1 MFYATWAELKTEV
14 INSYLGFLW
23 MILEPLAF
31 MLIYTFIAI
40 VVFNSKIE
48 YFPVF
53 VFIGLTTWNFFQGT
67 VTSAVSLVRS
77 NRDTVIKVYVP
88 KFILLIEGKLW

>member
-1 MFYATWAELKTEV
+1 MKRFFKDLKKYKNYMAYATWAELKTEV

-40 VVFNSKIE
+40 FVFKSKI
-48 YFPVF
+48 
-53 VFIGLTTWNFFQGT
+53 
-67 VTSAVSLVRS
+67 
-77 NRDTVIKVYVP
+77 D
-88 KFILLIEGKLW
+88 